1 MYLSKLEIIGFKSFP
16 QKTLL
21 KFDPGMTAIVG
32 PNGCG
37 KSNVVDAIR
46 WALGEQRAATL
57 RSDLMENVIFNGTR
71 TRKPLGM
78 SEVSLTVENNK
89 GILPTEYQE
98 VTITRRL
105 FRSGESEY
113 LLNKAQC
120 RLRDIT
126 ELFMDTGMG
135 SNAYSVIELKMIET
149 ILSDRTEE
157 RRKLFEEA
165 AGVTKYKARRKEA
178 LRRLDEVSADLAR
191 VDDIVK
197 EVTKSVNSL
206 ERQAEKAKKHAEF
219 SQELRALEIELLERE
234 YAETS
239 ARIEPLSEELR
250 TVESQRDR
258 ITGELSKYEAL
269 LDVLER
275 EENEIESQL
284 QSSER
289 SVKEKSEI
297 IQRTRETIIATEE
310 RIRSLEEQKVRASAD
325 FERLQKEKVEL
336 AERIATLKS
345 AHERAA
351 EDRAT
356 LGEEKDA
363 KEHVRA
369 EAEAIVRARRADLQ
383 NARDEVYALLNKRNE
398 HSNDLER
405 RRARIDELERRLS
418 KFEGEYISLD
428 TKRVGLEE
436 ETAKLAGELSE
447 SEARIVA
454 AEAEHSA
461 AQDKQDALKAKLDEM
476 QNASFTVQ
484 NEIGKKLSKIEFFT
498 GLVEQGIGAGEGTQY
513 LLSESG
519 WASTDPIT
527 VADAFDCA
535 SEYRVAF
542 ESALG
547 EIANYLIVA
556 SSKDAFEAVDVLK
569 HSQKGKATL
578 IALDRVPSL
587 VDGKDGNDIQALPGN
602 ARSALSLAK
611 FSERYRDLFTMLLS
625 EIAVVDSIQSGFDLL
640 DQVPSI
646 TRCVTVDGE
655 VITRAGFVKGGSKK
669 STEGILIGKKEQIRE
684 LEVEV
689 ANLKAELER
698 YEREIAEANRTFE
711 TIDVRA
717 LLAKVREAEEAR
729 RAVQVRAGQVQYE
742 LKRNTEQ
749 RESLAAEE
757 LRLNNDRLPLAEPL
771 ERLEAEVR
779 DFERQHGEAL
789 EAAAKLQT
797 VVEEAEKLL
806 EEESKRST
814 EVQVRFAS
822 LVSEVSR
829 IESETRQTERAVQ
842 NATQLAEQRER
853 ERERAEADHIEH
865 SAKLVEFRTMLA
877 CLEEELLAAT
887 GRHDEVAEL
896 RKAKQE
902 EAHKYREALREER
915 QEHDKTINITH
926 ELQMKIQ
933 ELEQKLRQIE
943 ERAREEFEIDSLSL
957 TERAGT
963 RAIDSLSLGERESE
977 EDTFNFGEARETVRE
992 LKQKIKNLGAVNL
1005 LAYDEF
1011 QKESERLN
1019 FLTTQRSDL
1028 AEAQKNL
1035 TNMIEEIN
1043 QTATAQFLATFEQ
1056 IRANFQDIFRTL
1068 FAEGDTCNLSL
1079 EEGKDPL
1086 EAQVEILAQPRGK
1099 KPHSIDLLSSG
1110 EKTLTAIAL
1119 LFAIYLVKP
1128 SPFCILDEVDAPL
1141 DDNSIDRF
1149 LSIIR
1154 RFAVNT
1160 QFIVVTHNKRTMAA
1174 ADALY
1179 GVTQEEDGVSKIVS
1193 VRLKKEGIVVRGKE
1207 AKQAEVLPMESSE
1220 AMAA

>member
-1 MYLSKLEIIGFKSFP
+1 MYLSKLEIIGFKSFS

-46 WALGEQRAATL
+46 WGLGEQRAATL

-78 SEVSLTVENNK
+78 SEVSLTIENNK

-120 RLRDIT
+120 RLRDIV

-178 LRRLDEVSADLAR
+178 LRRLDEVAADLAR

-197 EVTKSVNSL
+197 EVTKSVNAL
-206 ERQAEKAKKHAEF
+206 ERQAEKAKKHAEL
-219 SQELRALEIELLERE
+219 SQELRALEIELIERE

-239 ARIEPLSEELR
+239 SRIEPLANELR

-269 LDVLER
+269 LDVIER
-275 EENEIESQL
+275 EENEIEEQL
-284 QSSER
+284 VSAER

-310 RIRSLEEQKVRASAD
+310 RIRSLEEQKIRASAD
-325 FERLQKEKVEL
+325 YDRLEKEKVEL
-336 AERIATLKS
+336 AERIAALKA
-345 AHERAA
+345 AHETAA
-351 EDRAT
+351 EQRAT
-356 LGEEKDA
+356 LGEEKDE
-363 KEHVRA
+363 KERIRA

-383 NARDEVYALLNKRNE
+383 RARDLVYSILDQRNAR
-398 HSNDLER
+398 SSDLER
-405 RRARIDELERRLS
+405 RRVRIDELERRLS
-418 KFEGEYISLD
+418 KFEGEYSALDQKRENLD
-428 TKRVGLEE
+428 TEAG
-436 ETAKLAGELSE
+436 TLAGELSAAD
-447 SEARIVA
+447 SRVVR
-454 AEAEHSA
+454 AEAEHST
-461 AQDKQDALKAKLDEM
+461 AQDKQESLKAKLEEL

-484 NEIGKKLSKIEFFT
+484 NEIGKKISKIEFFT

-527 VADAFDCA
+527 VADAFDCD
-535 SEYRVAF
+535 SEYRAAF
-542 ESALG
+542 KSALG
-547 EIANYLIVA
+547 EIAYYLIVA

-578 IALDRVPSL
+578 IALDRVPTIEGGSE
-587 VDGKDGNDIQALPGN
+587 GKDNSDERALPQN
-602 ARSALSLAK
+602 AKRALLLARFSGRYHSL
-611 FSERYRDLFTMLLS
+611 FHMLLS
-625 EIAVVDSIQSGFDLL
+625 EIAIVDSIQAGFDLL
-640 DQVPSI
+640 DQVPGIS
-646 TRCVTVDGE
+646 RCVTMDGE

-669 STEGILIGKKEQIRE
+669 STEGILIGKKEQVRE

-689 ANLKAELER
+689 ENLKAELER
-698 YEREIAEANRTFE
+698 YEGEIAETNRAFE
-711 TIDVRA
+711 ATDVRA
-717 LLAKVREAEEAR
+717 LLTKVREAEEAR
-729 RAVQVRAGQVQYE
+729 RSVQVRAGQVQYE

-749 RESLAAEE
+749 REALASEE
-757 LRLNNDRLPLAEPL
+757 SRLMNDRAPLAEPL
-771 ERLEAEVR
+771 EKLEAEVKE
-779 DFERQHGEAL
+779 FEREHGEAL
-789 EAAAKLQT
+789 EAAATMQML
-797 VVEEAEKLL
+797 VEQAERLL
-806 EEESKRST
+806 EEKSKRST

-842 NATQLAEQRER
+842 NASQLAEQRLR

-865 SAKLVEFRTMLA
+865 SAKLVDFREMLSG
-877 CLEEELLAAT
+877 LDEELAAVIA
-887 GRHDEVAEL
+887 RRDEIAEQ
-896 RKAKQE
+896 RKSKQE
-902 EAHKYREALREER
+902 SAHKYREALREER

-933 ELEQKLRQIE
+933 ELEQKLRQLE
-943 ERAREEFEIDSLSL
+943 DRAREEFEIPQI
-957 TERAGT
+957 ERK
-963 RAIDSLSLGERESE
+963 EYVE
-977 EDTFNFGEARETVRE
+977 EDSFSFGDARETVRE

-1011 QKESERLN
+1011 QKESERLQ
-1019 FLTTQRSDL
+1019 FLTTQGSDL
-1028 AEAQKNL
+1028 TAAQKNL
-1035 TNMIEEIN
+1035 TEMIEEIN
-1043 QTATAQFLATFEQ
+1043 QTATTQFLSTFEQ
-1056 IRANFQDIFRTL
+1056 IRANFQNIFQTL

-1149 LSIIR
+1149 LSIIQ

-1207 AKQAEVLPMESSE
+1207 KQAELLAE
-1220 AMAA
+1220 AA

>member
-1 MYLSKLEIIGFKSFP
+1 MYLSKLEIIGFKSFA

-21 KFDPGMTAIVG
+21 KFDAGMTAIVG

-46 WALGEQRAATL
+46 WGLGEQRAATL

-78 SEVSLTVENNK
+78 SEVSITIENNK

-120 RLRDIT
+120 RLRDIV

-178 LRRLDEVSADLAR
+178 LRRLDEVANDLAR

-197 EVTKSVNSL
+197 EVTKSVASL
-206 ERQAEKAKKHAEF
+206 ERQAEKAKRHAEL
-219 SQELRALEIELLERE
+219 SAELRALEIELLERE
-234 YAETS
+234 YALTSERIQPLVAELHNAET
-239 ARIEPLSEELR
+239 
-250 TVESQRDR
+250 QRDR

-269 LDVLER
+269 LDVIER
-275 EENEIESQL
+275 EESEIDAQMI
-284 QSSER
+284 SSER

-310 RIRSLEEQKVRASAD
+310 RIHSLDEQKARALAD
-325 FERLQKEKVEL
+325 YERLEKEKVEL
-336 AERIATLKS
+336 AERIATLKL

-351 EDRAT
+351 GDRAT
-356 LGEEKDA
+356 LEAEKLE
-363 KEHVRA
+363 KERIRTEAENVVRNRRA
-369 EAEAIVRARRADLQ
+369 ELQ
-383 NARDEVYALLNKRNE
+383 KARDLVYSLLNQRNE
-398 HSNDLER
+398 RSNDLER
-405 RRARIDELERRLS
+405 RRARIEELERRLS
-418 KFEGEYISLD
+418 KFDGEYAALAEKHIGLQREAETLGGNLEGVS
-428 TKRVGLEE
+428 KRI
-436 ETAKLAGELSE
+436 ADAE
-447 SEARIVA
+447 SE
-454 AEAEHSA
+454 HQSA
-461 AQDKQDALKAKLDEM
+461 LDKQESLKAKLDEL
-476 QNASFTVQ
+476 QNASFAVQ
-484 NEIGKKLSKIEFFT
+484 NEIGKKISKVEFFT

-527 VADAFDCA
+527 VADAFDCDP
-535 SEYRVAF
+535 EYRVAF

-547 EIANYLIVA
+547 EIAYYLIVA
-556 SSKDAFEAVDVLK
+556 SSKDAFDAVDVLR

-578 IALDRVPSL
+578 IALDRVPGM
-587 VDGKDGNDIQALPGN
+587 DGIESMGGPNLPSG
-602 ARSALSLAK
+602 AKRALSLAK
-611 FSERYRDLFTMLLS
+611 FSERYRRLFTMLLS
-625 EIAVVDSIQSGFDLL
+625 EIAVVDSIQAGFELL
-640 DQVPSI
+640 DAAPGI
-646 TRCVTVDGE
+646 ERCVTMDGE

-669 STEGILIGKKEQIRE
+669 STEGILIGKREQIRE
-684 LEVEV
+684 LEVDV
-689 ANLKAELER
+689 ANLKAELDRFEQ
-698 YEREIAEANRTFE
+698 EIAETNRAFE
-711 TIDVRA
+711 AIDARS
-717 LLAKVREAEEAR
+717 LLQAARDAEEAR

-742 LKRNTEQ
+742 LTRITEQ
-749 RESLAAEE
+749 REALASEE
-757 LRLNNDRLPLAEPL
+757 SRLKNDLAPLADSLGSIEIQVT
-771 ERLEAEVR
+771 E
-779 DFERQHGEAL
+779 FEGQHGAAL
-789 EAAAKLQT
+789 EESVKMQQL
-797 VVEEAEKLL
+797 VEEAERLL
-806 EEESKRST
+806 AEEAQRST
-814 EVQVRFAS
+814 EVQVRFAG

-829 IESETRQTERAVQ
+829 LESETRQTERAAQ
-842 NATQLAEQRER
+842 NATQLAEQRQR
-853 ERERAEADHIEH
+853 ERERAETDFAEH
-865 SAKLVEFRTMLA
+865 SAKLVEFRAMLA
-877 CLEEELLAAT
+877 GLEEELLSAT
-887 GRHDEVAEL
+887 GRHSEVTEL
-896 RKAKQE
+896 RKAKQA

-926 ELQMKIQ
+926 ELQLKIQ

-943 ERAREEFEIDSLSL
+943 DRAKEEFEIPQI
-957 TERAGT
+957 ERKT
-963 RAIDSLSLGERESE
+963 YSE
-977 EDTFNFGEARETVRE
+977 EDSFSFGDARENARE

-1011 QKESERLN
+1011 QKESERLE
-1019 FLTTQRSDL
+1019 FLTTQRRDL
-1028 AEAQKNL
+1028 SEAQKNL

-1043 QTATAQFLATFEQ
+1043 ETATEQFLTTFEQ
-1056 IRANFQDIFRTL
+1056 IRANFQDIFRSL

-1079 EEGKDPL
+1079 EDGKDPL
-1086 EAQVEILAQPRGK
+1086 EAQIEILAQPRGK
-1099 KPHSIDLLSSG
+1099 RPHSIDLLSTG

-1154 RFAVNT
+1154 RFAANT

-1193 VRLKKEGIVVRGKE
+1193 VRLKKEGIIVRGKE
-1207 AKQAEVLPMESSE
+1207 AKKSAEVPLEE
-1220 AMAA
+1220 AGALAA